1 MWMNNLRLAE
11 CMSMLTNQF
20 PESTERFKF
29 SIEWNEE
36 MFKSAKEFYY
46 SLFIFYLGFMI
57 ALYNL
62 ITQDLKT
69 KGKGEEE
76 WSNFDYVSYT
86 FVIIYTLFST
96 V

>member
-69 KGKGEEE
+69 KGEEE
-76 WSNFDYVSYT
+76 WSNFDYVSFT
-86 FVIIYTLFST
+86 CVIIYTLFST